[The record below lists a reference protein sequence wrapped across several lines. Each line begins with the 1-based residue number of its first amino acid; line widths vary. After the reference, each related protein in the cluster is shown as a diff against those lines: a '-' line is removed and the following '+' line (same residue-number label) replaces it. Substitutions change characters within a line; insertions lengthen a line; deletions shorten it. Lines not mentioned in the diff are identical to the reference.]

1 MIKYEDSTHC
11 TLELKPGRVSRR
23 VRLLRRQEAGRD
35 HGEAGGLPGA
45 SVQPRGGGRQGV
57 HQERPHGSP
66 VSPFIYFE
74 RLYGALIIRWL
85 SRTQFSSDMTEL
97 LKTKAE
103 SEDGTLE
110 KCDNETLVVIDKM
123 KGPLWMLVNVTIFGD
138 ASTMVDM
145 ITAME

>member
-1 MIKYEDSTHC
+1 MIIQ
-11 TLELKPGRVSRR
+11 L
-23 VRLLRRQEAGRD
+23 
-35 HGEAGGLPGA
+35 
-45 SVQPRGGGRQGV
+45 
-57 HQERPHGSP
+57 
-66 VSPFIYFE
+66 F
-74 RLYGALIIRWL
+74 